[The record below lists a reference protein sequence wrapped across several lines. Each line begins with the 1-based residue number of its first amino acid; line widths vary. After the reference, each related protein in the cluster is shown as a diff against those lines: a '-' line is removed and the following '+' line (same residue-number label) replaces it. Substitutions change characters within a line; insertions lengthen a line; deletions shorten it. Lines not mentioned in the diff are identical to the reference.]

1 MNYAVHAPMPIRLAY
16 RGMVTSVDQVAST
29 AGIEILA
36 EGGSAVDAAIATNA
50 VLAVTTQHQCGIGG
64 DLIAIVAG
72 HGGDPVAM
80 IAAGR
85 AGSGADPERLRREGA
100 TAMPLRGD
108 IRSVTIPGCVDG
120 WFALH
125 QRFGRLP
132 MARLLARGIEHA
144 RNGFAASPL
153 LAQRASTIEHLDGAA
168 PYRGLSL
175 GSRVVREGVARTLEA
190 IAADGR
196 AGFYQGEFGQGL
208 VALGGGEYAEA
219 DLVDSFA
226 EFCDA
231 ISVDVWGHRLWAAPP
246 PSQGYLTLAAAK
258 IVEHIGLPDDPD
270 DPEWAH
276 RVIEAAKYA
285 GFDREAVLSESA
297 DGSELLADE
306 RLIVRADAIN
316 AEASTLMVPSAAGG
330 TIHLNVIDEDGL
342 AVSFTQSNCAGFGA
356 FIVEPNTG
364 VFLHNRGLG
373 FNLVAGHPAEYQPGR
388 RPPHTLSPAA
398 ITTRD
403 GRVRAV
409 LGTMGADS
417 QPQVLLQLAT
427 RLLRHHQ
434 TPEDAIAAG
443 RFSLAGETE
452 EAFAVWRGTVAVPRV
467 KLEGQA
473 PHAWVEGL
481 RERGHTVEV
490 EEPFSYYGGHA
501 HVIEATA
508 APVASDAQSTAS
520 QPLLRGAAD
529 PRVRN
534 SDAIGR

>member
-1 MNYAVHAPMPIRLAY
+1 MPIRLAY
-16 RGMVTSVDQVAST
+16 RGMVTSVDQIASA
-29 AGIEILA
+29 AGIEILN
-36 EGGSAVDAAIATNA
+36 EGGSAIDAAIATNA

-64 DLIAIVAG
+64 DLIAVVAG

-85 AGSGADPERLRREGA
+85 AGSGADPDRLRREGA

-125 QRFGRLP
+125 ERFGRLP
-132 MARLLARGIEHA
+132 MTRLLQRGIEYA
-144 RNGFAASPL
+144 RQGFAASPL
-153 LAQRASTIEHLDGAA
+153 LAARASTVEHLPGAE
-168 PYRGLSL
+168 PYRGVSL
-175 GSRVVREGVARTLEA
+175 GSRVVREGMARTLEA
-190 IAADGR
+190 IAAEGR
-196 AGFYQGEFGQGL
+196 AGFYNGEFGHGL
-208 VALGGGEYAEA
+208 VAIGDGEFALEDFA
-219 DLVDSFA
+219 APFA
-226 EFCDA
+226 EFRDA

-258 IVEHIGLPDDPD
+258 MLERIGLPDDPD

-276 RVIEAAKYA
+276 RVIEAAKHA
-285 GFDREAVLSESA
+285 GYDREAVLSEVA
-297 DGSELLADE
+297 DADALLGE
-306 RLIVRADAIN
+306 QRINERADAIGGT
-316 AEASTLMVPSAAGG
+316 SSMLMVPTAAGG
-330 TIHLNVIDEDGL
+330 TIHLNVVDEDGL

-373 FNLVAGHPAEYQPGR
+373 FNLVPGHPAEYQPGR

-398 ITTRD
+398 ITSAD

-427 RLLRHHQ
+427 RLLHNEE
-434 TPEDAIAAG
+434 TPEAAIAAG
-443 RFSLAGETE
+443 RFALAGETD

-467 KLEGQA
+467 KLEGQV
-473 PHAWVEGL
+473 PEAWVEGL
-481 RERGHTVEV
+481 LARGHTVEV

-501 HVIEATA
+501 HVIACTDG
-508 APVASDAQSTAS
+508 PNGGT
-520 QPLLRGAAD
+520 LLRGAAD